1 MVLKF
6 EVDTF
11 DLFDMSRFAIVS
23 TGWNTSSSAT
33 PVHAKIRGDGTSA
46 ALSSSR
52 DAKKCV
58 PEAPEPRTR
67 AVPDSVLFPEKI
79 GAMAVDEQM
88 SRRRRGQNAIELK
101 EPSNFMYCILRSGF
115 DGTEPPLAYSTSELL
130 PGRLLRRIHSSVDQ
144 YKPPQRARGAFIIP
158 QDLFQDELA
167 IHGAFTR
174 STEQDHHITKGW
186 RPCSLRPSSCAH
198 DLTSTLRLGNPSHNF
213 RLCIPRIQLGRKT
226 VVICC
231 TPYPSWTRDPYTGP
245 CRLPQSRCKCR

>member
-1 MVLKF
+1 
-6 EVDTF
+6 
-11 DLFDMSRFAIVS
+11 MSRFAIVS

-46 ALSSSR
+46 ALSSSC
-52 DAKKCV
+52 DAKNCV

-79 GAMAVDEQM
+79 GAMAVDEQTKG
-88 SRRRRGQNAIELK
+88 RRRGQNAIELK
-101 EPSNFMYCILRSGF
+101 EPSNFVLRSGF

-130 PGRLLRRIHSSVDQ
+130 PGGLLRRIHSSADQ
-144 YKPPQRARGAFIIP
+144 YKHSHRARGAFNIP

-186 RPCSLRPSSCAH
+186 RPCSLRRSSSTH
-198 DLTSTLRLGNPSHNF
+198 DLTSTLKLGDPSHNL
-213 RLCIPRIQLGRKT
+213 RLRIPRIRLGRKT

-231 TPYPSWTRDPYTGP
+231 TPYPSWTRDPYT
-245 CRLPQSRCKCR
+245 RA